1 MYANEIFSMTD
12 DDDDEGEEEE
22 EEDEVE
28 GGRDGDDEEEK
39 FNATIEMRR
48 SAVATSSHPKHSSAS
63 FEGMM
68 AAKEKSSTLSA
79 TTFSKLQSGGG
90 SGSPNPGANS
100 QNYRLLK
107 SATCS
112 SIGMPTF
119 SALTS
124 QSPNSQQQQ
133 QQITSSPANNNA
145 SKANIVEARRQFF
158 TAGAFHG
165 HPSLGGLGG
174 QVGKFG
180 TGSRLPF
187 LSTGPSSILGS
198 SGNHNYH
205 HQYQQSQQGQ
215 GSQKQYHNYSVNN
228 YHQYHQTSAS
238 TSLSMMGSSGGGGG
252 GTLATDDHTAALS
265 PFSQLAATSGAGS
278 PYKIKKL
285 TSANYQQAA
294 QQAAAEKQQQ
304 LSSGGKIYPRNSELS
319 KSSSSIY
326 SMTNK
331 GPGLSM
337 ITSNEDV
344 V

>member
-1 MYANEIFSMTD
+1 
-12 DDDDEGEEEE
+12 
-22 EEDEVE
+22 
-28 GGRDGDDEEEK
+28 
-39 FNATIEMRR
+39 
-48 SAVATSSHPKHSSAS
+48 
-63 FEGMM
+63 M

-124 QSPNSQQQQ
+124 QSPNSQQQ

-215 GSQKQYHNYSVNN
+215 QGSQKQYHNYSVNN

-238 TSLSMMGSSGGGGG
+238 TSLSMMGSSGGGGGG